1 MNDGA
6 NYTTVEEL
14 KALYIKMGGKYA
26 DIKDIQTDAEMID
39 KIEDIAVNG
48 IPKVVVIPM
57 GQSERIE
64 DYNVD
69 VDDMQGADFQ
79 IIERAM
85 IGSVKKLTS
94 GVLPDYWGAGNFIAL
109 KFIIV
114 DPDVSP
120 SDIKVGI
127 KNTVALD
134 NDLIAATKIEDKTK
148 PFRVITTIDG
158 YDYEDDYN
166 LNGLTLAE

>member
-1 MNDGA
+1 MSNKTMVD
-6 NYTTVEEL
+6 EL
-14 KALYIKMGGKYA
+14 KLLYVKMGGKMA
-26 DIKDIQTDAEMID
+26 DVKDIQTDAEMID

-64 DYNVD
+64 DYSVD
-69 VDDMQGADFQ
+69 IDDMQGADFAVVD
-79 IIERAM
+79 RAI

-94 GVLPDYWGAGNFIAL
+94 GVLPDYWGAGNFMAL
-109 KFIIV
+109 RFVII
-114 DPDVSP
+114 DPDVEP
-120 SDIKVGI
+120 SDVKVGI
-127 KNTVALD
+127 KGLAALD
-134 NDLIAATKIEDKTK
+134 NDLIAAIKIEDKTK

-158 YDYEDDYN
+158 YDYEDNYN

>member
-1 MNDGA
+1 MVD
-6 NYTTVEEL
+6 EL
-14 KALYIKMGGKYA
+14 KTLYLKMGGKFA
-26 DIKDIQTDAEMID
+26 DIKDLQTDAELID

-69 VDDMQGADFQ
+69 VDDMQGADFAVVD
-79 IIERAM
+79 RAI
-85 IGSVKKLTS
+85 IGSVKKLSS
-94 GVLPDYWGAGNFIAL
+94 GVLPDYWGAGNFMAL
-109 KFIIV
+109 KFVII

-120 SDIKVGI
+120 SDVKVGI

-134 NDLIAATKIEDKTK
+134 NDLIAAIKIEDKTK

-158 YDYEDDYN
+158 YDYEDKYN
-166 LNGLTLAE
+166 LNGLSLAE

>member
-1 MNDGA
+1 MVD
-6 NYTTVEEL
+6 EL
-14 KALYIKMGGKYA
+14 KLLYVKMGGKMA
-26 DIKDIQTDAEMID
+26 DVKDIQTDAEMID

-64 DYNVD
+64 DYSVD
-69 VDDMQGADFQ
+69 IDDMQGADFAVVD
-79 IIERAM
+79 RAI

-94 GVLPDYWGAGNFIAL
+94 GVLPDYWGAGNFMAL
-109 KFIIV
+109 RFVII
-114 DPDVSP
+114 DPDVEP
-120 SDIKVGI
+120 SDVKVGI
-127 KNTVALD
+127 NGLAALD
-134 NDLIAATKIEDKTK
+134 NDLIAAVKIEDKTK

-158 YDYEDDYN
+158 YDYEDNYN

>member
-1 MNDGA
+1 MSNKTMVD
-6 NYTTVEEL
+6 EL
-14 KALYIKMGGKYA
+14 KLLYVKMGGKMA
-26 DIKDIQTDAEMID
+26 DVKDIQTDAEMID

-64 DYNVD
+64 DYSVD
-69 VDDMQGADFQ
+69 IDDMQGADFAVVD
-79 IIERAM
+79 RAI

-94 GVLPDYWGAGNFIAL
+94 GVLPDYWGAGNFMAL
-109 KFIIV
+109 RFVII
-114 DPDVSP
+114 DPDVEP
-120 SDIKVGI
+120 SDVKVGI
-127 KNTVALD
+127 NGLAALD
-134 NDLIAATKIEDKTK
+134 NDLIAAVKIEDKTK

-158 YDYEDDYN
+158 YDYEDNYN

>member
-1 MNDGA
+1 MSNNTMVD
-6 NYTTVEEL
+6 VL
-14 KALYIKMGGKYA
+14 KLLYVKMGGKMA
-26 DIKDIQTDAEMID
+26 DVKDIQTDAEMID

-64 DYNVD
+64 DYSVD
-69 VDDMQGADFQ
+69 IDDMQGADFAVVD
-79 IIERAM
+79 RAI
-85 IGSVKKLTS
+85 IGSVKKLSS
-94 GVLPDYWGAGNFIAL
+94 GVLPDYWGAGNFMAL
-109 KFIIV
+109 RFVII

-120 SDIKVGI
+120 SDVKVGI

-134 NDLIAATKIEDKTK
+134 NDLIAAIKIEDKTK

>member
-1 MNDGA
+1 MVD
-6 NYTTVEEL
+6 EL
-14 KALYIKMGGKYA
+14 KLLYVKMGGKMA
-26 DIKDIQTDAEMID
+26 DVKDIQTDAEMID

-64 DYNVD
+64 EYSVD
-69 VDDMQGADFQ
+69 IDDMQGADFAVVD
-79 IIERAM
+79 RAI

-94 GVLPDYWGAGNFIAL
+94 GVLPDYWGAGNFMAL
-109 KFIIV
+109 RFVII
-114 DPDVSP
+114 DPDVEP
-120 SDIKVGI
+120 SDVKVGI
-127 KNTVALD
+127 NGLAALD
-134 NDLIAATKIEDKTK
+134 NDLIAAVKIEDKTK

-158 YDYEDDYN
+158 YDYEDNYN

>member
-1 MNDGA
+1 MSNNTMVD
-6 NYTTVEEL
+6 EL
-14 KALYIKMGGKYA
+14 KLLYVKMGGKMA
-26 DIKDIQTDAEMID
+26 DVKDIQTDAEMID

-64 DYNVD
+64 DYSVD
-69 VDDMQGADFQ
+69 VDDMQGADFAVVDRA
-79 IIERAM
+79 II
-85 IGSVKKLTS
+85 GNVKKLSS
-94 GVLPDYWGAGNFIAL
+94 GVLPDYWGAGNFMAL
-109 KFIIV
+109 KFVII
-114 DPDVSP
+114 DPDVTP
-120 SDIKVGI
+120 SDVKVGI

-134 NDLIAATKIEDKTK
+134 NDLIAAIKVEDKTK

-158 YDYEDDYN
+158 YDYEDNYN

>member
-1 MNDGA
+1 MSNKTMVD
-6 NYTTVEEL
+6 EL
-14 KALYIKMGGKYA
+14 KLLYVKMGGKMA
-26 DIKDIQTDAEMID
+26 DVKDIQTDAEMID

-64 DYNVD
+64 DYSVD
-69 VDDMQGADFQ
+69 IDDMQGADFAVVD
-79 IIERAM
+79 RAI
-85 IGSVKKLTS
+85 IGSVKKLSS
-94 GVLPDYWGAGNFIAL
+94 GVLPDYWGAGNFMAL
-109 KFIIV
+109 RFVII

-120 SDIKVGI
+120 SDVKVGI

-134 NDLIAATKIEDKTK
+134 NDLIAAIKIEDKTK

-166 LNGLTLAE
+166 LNGLSLAE

>member
-1 MNDGA
+1 MSD
-6 NYTTVEEL
+6 TIVKEL
-14 KALYIKMGGKYA
+14 KTLYVAMGGKRA
-26 DIKDIQTDAEMID
+26 DVKGLETASQVID

-64 DYNVD
+64 DYSVD
-69 VDDMQGADFQ
+69 IDDMQGADFAVVD
-79 IIERAM
+79 RAI
-85 IGSVKKLTS
+85 IGSVKKLSS
-94 GVLPDYWGAGNFIAL
+94 GILPDYWGAGNFMAL
-109 KFIIV
+109 RFVII

-120 SDIKVGI
+120 SDVKVGI

-134 NDLIAATKIEDKTK
+134 NDLIAAIKIEDKTK

-166 LNGLTLAE
+166 LNGLSLAE